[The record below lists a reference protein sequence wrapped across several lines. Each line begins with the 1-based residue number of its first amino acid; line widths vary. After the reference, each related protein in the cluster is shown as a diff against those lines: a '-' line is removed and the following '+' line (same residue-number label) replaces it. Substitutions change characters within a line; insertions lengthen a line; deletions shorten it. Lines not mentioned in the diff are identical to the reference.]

1 MKKISKVSYL
11 LLSMFIITCMFS
23 FTNVEKLAK
32 NHWQG
37 IASYYHQKFNGR
49 LTSTGEIFSNKKLT
63 AANNFLKLGT
73 MVKVTNLLNGK
84 SVIVKVNDR
93 MNRKNKRLIDLSQA
107 AAKELGLIQQGIGK
121 VEMEVLSNLDDF
133 LASR

>member
-11 LLSMFIITCMFS
+11 LLSMFMITCMFS

>member
-11 LLSMFIITCMFS
+11 LLSMFMITCMFS

-32 NHWQG
+32 NQWQG

-121 VEMEVLSNLDDF
+121 LEMEVLSNLDDF